1 MELSGYKLLDLGR
14 KLMGYGRVED
24 TQTPPDGSSSLI
36 PKMPRPYVVHAINT
50 FKLFL
55 SVAPTKW

>member
-36 PKMPRPYVVHAINT
+36 PKMPRPYVVQKSMQLIHSNY
-50 FKLFL
+50 
-55 SVAPTKW
+55 S